1 MPSCF
6 EAMLLGMW
14 SGKWQK
20 LICTGLSAMFLSPW
34 RYGNFVKDN
43 FLLYIEGDILCIL
56 GYSAASLASTYWMP
70 LNPLLPTLW
79 QSKISADIAKCPLG
93 SENPP
98 LAENHCIIATHPL
111 EWCFF
116 FSWLGPMDSQSC
128 WASQERGADDAKQMI
143 KKRKVL
149 KLMFPFHCKEVC
161 LHFGGT
167 RGDKCAGQPPAWA
180 PWMECCQC
188 QLCFHSKWPSQCQGP
203 RVSPFRQKTGYLNSL
218 SLKAWIVGRDKCEL
232 EGFVNVADGNP
243 GISC

>member
-34 RYGNFVKDN
+34 HYGNFVKDN

-79 QSKISADIAKCPLG
+79 QSKISTDIAKCPLG

-116 FSWLGPMDSQSC
+116 FSWLGPMDSQSS
-128 WASQERGADDAKQMI
+128 AFLSISGKRGRWCKADD
-143 KKRKVL
+143 KKKKGFETHVSFSL
-149 KLMFPFHCKEVC
+149 Q
-161 LHFGGT
+161 
-167 RGDKCAGQPPAWA
+167 RGVPSLWWDK
-180 PWMECCQC
+180 
-188 QLCFHSKWPSQCQGP
+188 
-203 RVSPFRQKTGYLNSL
+203 
-218 SLKAWIVGRDKCEL
+218 GR
-232 EGFVNVADGNP
+232 
-243 GISC
+243 